1 MSFSGNCVAIVV
13 RKLSGEVVGVVV
25 IDNDDDDD
33 NNDDDDNDDNDDMVA
48 GHDIGSKSYDDDED
62 GLTKEDASLIK
73 IWTRHVTVA
82 IEHFENLKGCVEGMG
97 NASQGWWMLGW
108 WLVVVVVAGAELIFM
123 F

>member
-1 MSFSGNCVAIVV
+1 VSSSGNCVAIVV

-25 IDNDDDDD
+25 IDN
-33 NNDDDDNDDNDDMVA
+33 NDDDNDDNDDDDDGEMVA

-97 NASQGWWMLGW
+97 NASQGWWWLVGW
-108 WLVVVVVAGAELIFM
+108 WLVGWLVAGCC
-123 F
+123 